1 VKNKQFFNYNYLKT
15 IYDIFIDMNSHE
27 AVKAGGM
34 RIRQRKKRQSTPI
47 VHDTQSIYID
57 AVDKLNKKLLDMKDN
72 DYLKFRDFSTKLV
85 QKLGDELKRAYF
97 KDRSEFKRFKGDG
110 EDASQKLK
118 YLFNTLFKP
127 VDQLKI
133 LMRDDNTIFIKKTFT
148 PSGINI
154 LTQMVYGLDKSLVEK
169 KYDQVDPEKIYV
181 KEQFKA
187 NCTLLGIHDNT
198 SKVSFSLIK
207 SQYDITKKE
216 YEAVENIEKSL
227 EVSNAFISL
236 RNQYDNYLKSFN

>member
-1 VKNKQFFNYNYLKT
+1 
-15 IYDIFIDMNSHE
+15 
-27 AVKAGGM
+27 
-34 RIRQRKKRQSTPI
+34 
-47 VHDTQSIYID
+47 
-57 AVDKLNKKLLDMKDN
+57 
-72 DYLKFRDFSTKLV
+72 
-85 QKLGDELKRAYF
+85 
-97 KDRSEFKRFKGDG
+97 
-110 EDASQKLK
+110 
-118 YLFNTLFKP
+118 
-127 VDQLKI
+127 
-133 LMRDDNTIFIKKTFT
+133 MRDDNTIFIKKTFT